1 MQDQRQMQGELGR
14 NKEIGA
20 ARRDARFV
28 DGAEAKLVAHE
39 ISKLCALPSRVAQS
53 GVDAGERI
61 DAPHEIVR
69 ELLRRCG
76 MAQRLA
82 GDGLYAREHV
92 LDPVIELTNQ

>member
-39 ISKLCALPSRVAQS
+39 ISKPCQVVLLTVVWTLASELMRPMKLSENSS
-53 GVDAGERI
+53 GDAEWRS
-61 DAPHEIVR
+61 V
-69 ELLRRCG
+69 
-76 MAQRLA
+76 
-82 GDGLYAREHV
+82 
-92 LDPVIELTNQ
+92 